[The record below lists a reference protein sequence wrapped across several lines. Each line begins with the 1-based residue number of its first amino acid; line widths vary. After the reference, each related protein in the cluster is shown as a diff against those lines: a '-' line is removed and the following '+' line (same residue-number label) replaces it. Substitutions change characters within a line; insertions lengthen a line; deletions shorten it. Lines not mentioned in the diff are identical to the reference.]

1 MLLRRRNKNHY
12 KKFKEEARALM
23 HARLLFYNSFYNFH
37 FGSVRIKNG
46 KSRWASCS
54 KKGNLNFNYKLLF
67 LPLPIVDYIVVH
79 ELCHLKE
86 FNHSPRFWAL
96 VAEAVPDYRERRRHL
111 RQLERAGALYQRVL
125 VSRAPIAT
133 ESIPITRPN
142 MTSDG

>member
-1 MLLRRRNKNHY
+1 MLLQKRNKKHY
-12 KKFKEEARALM
+12 TKHKEAARALIN
-23 HARLLFYNSFYNFH
+23 ARLAHYNSLYNFA

-67 LPLPIVDYIVVH
+67 LPLPLVDYIVVH

-86 FNHSPRFWAL
+86 FNHSPKFWAL
-96 VAEAVPDYRERRRHL
+96 VAEAVPDYRERRRYL

-125 VSRAPIAT
+125 ASRAPIAT
-133 ESIPITRPN
+133 KSIPITRPN